1 MNPIAAVAAAD
12 DMMVRLPL
20 PLLGKNHRM
29 VIKVMIR
36 CSGRLELARSLLP
49 ILMRMI
55 LFSRIVSG
63 SALIVCV
70 SGSGSM
76 SSMIWYG
83 MEISIA

>member
-1 MNPIAAVAAAD
+1 LRDGYLAGYSVMNPIAAVAAAD

-20 PLLGKNHRM
+20 
-29 VIKVMIR
+29 IKVMIR
-36 CSGRLELARSLLP
+36 CSGRLEFARSLLP

-63 SALIVCV
+63 SALLVCV

-83 MEISIA
+83 N